1 MHVFYATSG
10 ISTDVRQFWLSR
22 DSFLSNHGGEKYL
35 MDYNYLFPREG
46 FQPFQTII
54 LRRDFY

>member
-1 MHVFYATSG
+1 MFLMPRRGYQQICVSFGCHVT
-10 ISTDVRQFWLSR
+10 VFW
-22 DSFLSNHGGEKYL
+22 SNHVGEKYL